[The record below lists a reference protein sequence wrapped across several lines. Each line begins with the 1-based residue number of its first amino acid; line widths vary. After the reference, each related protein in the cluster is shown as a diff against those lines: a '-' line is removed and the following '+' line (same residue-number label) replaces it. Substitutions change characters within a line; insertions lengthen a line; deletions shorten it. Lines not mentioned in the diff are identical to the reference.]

1 MDDGRDDLI
10 LEERLAGRSVP
21 AIAKQHGC
29 SSIEVE
35 AVIDRRLN
43 FALDNDMRLR
53 AIKLDVARLE
63 ALMVPFFE
71 RATKDKDVAAG
82 TLCCKLLERRA
93 LLLGLDQP
101 TRSRVDVYQ
110 VQAHEKPDSFDRIH
124 AAIMRVVRER
134 QERRRNG
141 GDAGADELSP
151 RAVDALESSTSAM
164 GWVGRGRL
172 RGPRSGRDWQPPFT
186 LSTSTARGSSRPR
199 PGHAGLNEVEGWGLQ
214 SLGVE
219 VPPRG
224 REFCPRGPLHPGGGG
239 REPKYVPEHIQ
250 MLLEHIVRSHLRP
263 DRQTD
268 RVTINGDYL
277 STGDG
282 ERLCAP
288 ITHL

>member
-224 REFCPRGPLHPGGGG
+224 REFCPRGPLHPGGGP
-239 REPKYVPEHIQ
+239 RAKIC
-250 MLLEHIVRSHLRP
+250 S
-263 DRQTD
+263 
-268 RVTINGDYL
+268 
-277 STGDG
+277 
-282 ERLCAP
+282 
-288 ITHL
+288 